1 MFITFEGIDG
11 CGKSTQIK
19 LLFEALKKLQLP
31 VVLTREPGGTPI
43 SEKIRSLIL
52 DPENKDMTSSCELLL
67 YLAARAQHITEK
79 IKPAL
84 KEENIILSDRFEE
97 ATFVYQ
103 GYGRK
108 ILLKTIKEL
117 NKFAT
122 DNLKPD
128 LTFVID
134 ISVEE
139 SYRRSQI
146 QGKIRDRM
154 ENNTKQ
160 FFETI
165 RKGYLLQ
172 CETNKGQYIKI
183 DGCLPID
190 EIFQKIYN
198 YVFNQIKYRITTNK

>member
-19 LLFEALKKLQLP
+19 LLFEKLKELQLP
-31 VVLTREPGGTPI
+31 IVLTREPGGTPI

-52 DPENKDMTSSCELLL
+52 DPENKEMTPSCELLL
-67 YLAARAQHITEK
+67 YLAARSQHITEK
-79 IKPAL
+79 IRPAL
-84 KEENIILSDRFEE
+84 KKGDIVLSDRFEE

-117 NKFAT
+117 NRYAT

-128 LTFVID
+128 ITFVID
-134 ISVEE
+134 IPVEE
-139 SYRRSQI
+139 SYKRIQI
-146 QGKIRDRM
+146 KNKIRDRM
-154 ENNTKQ
+154 EDNTRQ

-172 CETNKGQYIKI
+172 CEMNEGQYIII

-190 EIFQKIYN
+190 EISQKIYTH
-198 YVFNQIKYRITTNK
+198 VFNQIKYRISS